1 MSPPGSWS
9 RLDGLVLLDKP
20 SGISSNAAL
29 QRARRALRAAKGG
42 HAGTL
47 DPLASGLLPLLLGE
61 ATKFGGALLDADK
74 RYEATMALGTT
85 TTTGDA
91 EGEVLERRPVAV
103 TRRDLEAAATR
114 FRGPIEQLPP
124 MHSALKHRGRPL
136 YAYAREGVS
145 VARAARRVTIH
156 ELALDLVGPNEVHL
170 RLRCSK
176 GTYVRTLAEDLGA
189 ALGCGG
195 HLSALRR
202 TGVGPFGVEDA
213 VALDA
218 LEAAAPETRLG
229 WVRPVEVLVAHLP
242 EVALSAPLA
251 RRFVQGQAVDA
262 ARPIGAGPVR
272 VLGPDR
278 SFLGLAEA
286 TGTGALRPTR
296 VVRLPAETL

>member
-1 MSPPGSWS
+1 MSARASWS

-20 SGISSNAAL
+20 AGISSNAAL
-29 QRARRALRAAKGG
+29 QRARRALRAAKAG

-61 ATKFGGALLDADK
+61 ATKFGGALLEADK
-74 RYEATMALGTT
+74 RYEATMVLGTT

-156 ELALDLVGPNEVHL
+156 ELALDLVGPNEVRL

-202 TGVGPFGVEDA
+202 TGVGPFAVEDA

-218 LEAAAPETRLG
+218 LEAATPEARLG
-229 WVRPVEVLVAHLP
+229 WVRPVDALVAHLP
-242 EVALSAPLA
+242 EVALPAPLA

-262 ARPIGAGPVR
+262 ARPIASGTVR
-272 VLGPDR
+272 VVGPDR
-278 SFLGLAEA
+278 NFLGLAEA
-286 TGTGALRPTR
+286 TETGALRATR
-296 VVRLPAETL
+296 VVRPPAETL

>member
-1 MSPPGSWS
+1 MNARTNWS
-9 RLDGLVLLDKP
+9 RLDGVVLLDKP

-29 QRARRALRAAKGG
+29 QRARRALRAAKAG

-61 ATKFGGALLDADK
+61 ATKFGGTLLDADK
-74 RYEATMALGTT
+74 RYEATMVLGTT

-103 TRRDLEAAATR
+103 TRRDLEAAAAR
-114 FRGPIEQLPP
+114 YRGPIEQLPP

-136 YAYAREGVS
+136 YAYAREGLS

-156 ELALDLVGPNEVHL
+156 ELTLDLAGPNEARL

-189 ALGCGG
+189 ALGCGA
-195 HLSALRR
+195 HLSMLRR

-218 LEAAAPETRLG
+218 LEAAAPEARLG
-229 WVRPVEVLVAHLP
+229 WVRPIELLVAHLP
-242 EVALSAPLA
+242 VVALSAPVA
-251 RRFVQGQAVDA
+251 RRFLHGQAVA
-262 ARPIGAGPVR
+262 TARPIDSGTVR
-272 VLGPDR
+272 VLGPEGN
-278 SFLGLAEA
+278 FLGLAEA
-286 TGTGALRPTR
+286 TETGALQPTR
-296 VVRLPAETL
+296 VVRQPVEIL

>member
-1 MSPPGSWS
+1 MSARAGWS

-29 QRARRALRAAKGG
+29 QRARRALRAAKAG

-61 ATKFGGALLDADK
+61 ATKFGRVLLDADK
-74 RYEATMALGTT
+74 RYEATMVLGTT
-85 TTTGDA
+85 TTSGDA

-103 TRRDLEAAATR
+103 SRSDLEAAAAR
-114 FRGPIEQLPP
+114 FRGAIEQLPP

-136 YAYAREGVS
+136 YAYARQGVS

-156 ELALDLVGPNEVHL
+156 ELALDLVGPNEVHM

-189 ALGCGG
+189 TLGCGA
-195 HLSALRR
+195 HLGALRR
-202 TGVGPFGVEDA
+202 TGVGPFGAEDA

-218 LEAAAPETRLG
+218 LEAAAPQTRLG
-229 WVRPVEVLVAHLP
+229 WVRPFELLVAHLP
-242 EVALSAPLA
+242 EVRLPAPLA
-251 RRFVQGQAVDA
+251 RRFVQGQAVDV
-262 ARPIGAGPVR
+262 ARPIVSGTVR

-278 SFLGLAEA
+278 RFLGLAEA
-286 TGTGALRPTR
+286 TETGALRPTR
-296 VVRLPAETL
+296 VVRLPVETL